1 MTEFVDVV
9 ADLSKATAEQVMEL
23 HARFS
28 ALEWMVQEQ
37 EVEIQTLGS
46 RCDDLEEIVENLGGS
61 DD

>member
-1 MTEFVDVV
+1 MSEFVDVV

-37 EVEIQTLGS
+37 EVEIQRL
-46 RCDDLEEIVENLGGS
+46 DAIVSLCVRGGGQ
-61 DD
+61 

>member
-1 MTEFVDVV
+1 MSEFVDVV

-37 EVEIQTLGS
+37 EVVI
-46 RCDDLEEIVENLGGS
+46 
-61 DD
+61 